1 MQGRLDEAIEALRLA
16 IDSGHPEFAPQALA
30 LLAELDG
37 QQPSTPTPRPVAT
50 VVTTVSHRRLVLQ
63 PHLLFV
69 SLVVC
74 ASGAGLVAASPS

>member
-1 MQGRLDEAIEALRLA
+1 MLSGDSEAAPKAAFNLGAALTMQGRLDEAIEALRLA

-50 VVTTVSHRRLVLQ
+50 VVTTVSHRRL
-63 PHLLFV
+63 
-69 SLVVC
+69 SD
-74 ASGAGLVAASPS
+74 